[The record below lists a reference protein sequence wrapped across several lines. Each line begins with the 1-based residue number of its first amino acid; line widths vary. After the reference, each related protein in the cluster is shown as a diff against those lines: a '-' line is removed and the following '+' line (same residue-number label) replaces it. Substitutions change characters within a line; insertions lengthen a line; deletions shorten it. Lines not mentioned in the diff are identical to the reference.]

1 MVRPPLP
8 WTWAA
13 RASTRPKAVD
23 TLRLPRHSLLQPV
36 MPGRFPSVL
45 PRLFIKL
52 VPATRPQEPAPPPEP
67 SARKPSS
74 PSATTRRWRNCTPGR
89 LVRRWWPQEPP
100 GTCGNCSA
108 RAARRSA
115 GAAFKLPD
123 ADYISFFVA
132 TRVARPS
139 GLNQRPLLN
148 RNQLDIAELFFR
160 VYDTPRRFS
169 CRQGGYRLLT

>member
-1 MVRPPLP
+1 MLKVQPSTCCPRKSRCPRKSCCLGCHIGEFLFMTYPL
-8 WTWAA
+8 
-13 RASTRPKAVD
+13 
-23 TLRLPRHSLLQPV
+23 HSRTEHRCYGYMMISEL
-36 MPGRFPSVL
+36 
-45 PRLFIKL
+45 
-52 VPATRPQEPAPPPEP
+52 PPEQISHHRTCGP
-67 SARKPSS
+67 RKPFS

-108 RAARRSA
+108 RAACRSA

-148 RNQLDIAELFFR
+148 RNQLDIAELFP

-169 CRQGGYRLLT
+169 CVVASFL